1 MKNPISDLYNAVS
14 ASIALTWDVL
24 SERLQSIHEDTLLYN
39 RMMQNTEHEWERLKY
54 IVEKK

>member
-39 RMMQNTEHEWERLKY
+39 RMMQNTEHE
-54 IVEKK
+54 